1 MTSSRS
7 SHRSALVRAHGRN
20 HRSPSRGGSRSNLIQ
35 RETSDMELATAH
47 VLTGFYALSH
57 RIALTPGEL
66 RLLDESGTALSPDLW
81 HETRKTLELAD
92 RGGAGTELKIGFVPV
107 IYAWLG
113 LQDEAEFGDRFGG
126 VGVDEALA
134 KDRGHLAVAAASLE
148 GDRSTPLA
156 LPLSHAWS
164 ARASRLMDDL
174 PETGA
179 LVLLTL
185 ERALNGC
192 PWDPEWSRPL
202 FEAIVQVADLI
213 GDEQR
218 LSSARKMLATIDRE
232 AAPDDSKPVP
242 LGVVTQVLTALYCLT
257 HEGLLL
263 IDERALDSGIDPSLD
278 NWARIVD
285 AARDGRVG
293 VGDIPVPVQLLR
305 AWGAPEDLEQEAVR
319 DCLRRCASRLPEV
332 VLEIRRLWGG
342 VESMDVSED
351 VARTVVAMA
360 VIRHQ
365 QLQHGFEPLLGA
377 RNSIWFEVH
386 QGVRRTE
393 TLERAQIIRRMWT
406 VLLRGE
412 IDPLAVAAV
421 HLDRAGESQALG
433 AHDETRAHLV
443 EVMHWTA
450 QYEGE
455 QHRRDHGT
463 VCIAQYLFLS
473 GNPEE
478 AMRRLRDLE
487 GEQAKSLLRGLEARG
502 DAREAVRKAE
512 SEYAMQGDIHSL
524 RALSLCSLRAGH
536 SFRADIVSRDHCESH
551 PDDGLAWGFHA
562 SLLFE
567 LDRFRD
573 AVVAARRA
581 LAIGPDDTS
590 GRSVLARCLSR
601 TGSDGREEATEL
613 AVSVLLA
620 DDVLTAVPREVMA
633 DLVDVAHYGG
643 VRTFSKPAV
652 RTT

>member
-1 MTSSRS
+1 M
-7 SHRSALVRAHGRN
+7 
-20 HRSPSRGGSRSNLIQ
+20 
-35 RETSDMELATAH
+35 
-47 VLTGFYALSH
+47 
-57 RIALTPGEL
+57 
-66 RLLDESGTALSPDLW
+66 
-81 HETRKTLELAD
+81 
-92 RGGAGTELKIGFVPV
+92 GA
-107 IYAWLG
+107 
-113 LQDEAEFGDRFGG
+113 
-126 VGVDEALA
+126 
-134 KDRGHLAVAAASLE
+134 
-148 GDRSTPLA
+148 
-156 LPLSHAWS
+156 
-164 ARASRLMDDL
+164 
-174 PETGA
+174 
-179 LVLLTL
+179 
-185 ERALNGC
+185 

-202 FEAIVQVADLI
+202 FEAIAQVADFV

-218 LSSARKMLATIDRE
+218 LSSARKMLETIDRE

-242 LGVVTQVLTALYCLT
+242 LGIVTQVLTALYSIT

-263 IDERALDSGIDPSLD
+263 PAECALDPGIDPSLD

-332 VLEIRRLWGG
+332 VLEIQRLWGG

-393 TLERAQIIRRMWT
+393 TLERAEIIRRMWT

-473 GNPEE
+473 GKP
-478 AMRRLRDLE
+478 RR
-487 GEQAKSLLRGLEARG
+487 GHASAPGPRG
-502 DAREAVRKAE
+502 
-512 SEYAMQGDIHSL
+512 
-524 RALSLCSLRAGH
+524 RAGE
-536 SFRADIVSRDHCESH
+536 ES
-551 PDDGLAWGFHA
+551 PSWPRGAGGRTRSCSKGGERIRNAGGYPFAQGALT
-562 SLLFE
+562 LF
-567 LDRFRD
+567 
-573 AVVAARRA
+573 
-581 LAIGPDDTS
+581 S
-590 GRSVLARCLSR
+590 
-601 TGSDGREEATEL
+601 
-613 AVSVLLA
+613 
-620 DDVLTAVPREVMA
+620 
-633 DLVDVAHYGG
+633 
-643 VRTFSKPAV
+643 
-652 RTT
+652 

>member
-1 MTSSRS
+1 MRAARRS
-7 SHRSALVRAHGRN
+7 L
-20 HRSPSRGGSRSNLIQ
+20 LI
-35 RETSDMELATAH
+35 
-47 VLTGFYALSH
+47 
-57 RIALTPGEL
+57 I
-66 RLLDESGTALSPDLW
+66 W

-202 FEAIVQVADLI
+202 FEAIVQVADLV

-242 LGVVTQVLTALYCLT
+242 LGIVTQVLTALYSIT

-263 IDERALDSGIDPSLD
+263 PTECALDPGIDPSLD

-319 DCLRRCASRLPEV
+319 DCLRRCASRLLDASQVED
-332 VLEIRRLWGG
+332 EADIR
-342 VESMDVSED
+342 E
-351 VARTVVAMA
+351 
-360 VIRHQ
+360 
-365 QLQHGFEPLLGA
+365 
-377 RNSIWFEVH
+377 
-386 QGVRRTE
+386 
-393 TLERAQIIRRMWT
+393 
-406 VLLRGE
+406 
-412 IDPLAVAAV
+412 
-421 HLDRAGESQALG
+421 AGWVTRWHEALG
-433 AHDETRAHLV
+433 
-443 EVMHWTA
+443 
-450 QYEGE
+450 
-455 QHRRDHGT
+455 
-463 VCIAQYLFLS
+463 S
-473 GNPEE
+473 
-478 AMRRLRDLE
+478 
-487 GEQAKSLLRGLEARG
+487 
-502 DAREAVRKAE
+502 
-512 SEYAMQGDIHSL
+512 
-524 RALSLCSLRAGH
+524 
-536 SFRADIVSRDHCESH
+536 
-551 PDDGLAWGFHA
+551 
-562 SLLFE
+562 
-567 LDRFRD
+567 
-573 AVVAARRA
+573 
-581 LAIGPDDTS
+581 
-590 GRSVLARCLSR
+590 
-601 TGSDGREEATEL
+601 
-613 AVSVLLA
+613 
-620 DDVLTAVPREVMA
+620 
-633 DLVDVAHYGG
+633 
-643 VRTFSKPAV
+643 
-652 RTT
+652 

>member
-1 MTSSRS
+1 
-7 SHRSALVRAHGRN
+7 
-20 HRSPSRGGSRSNLIQ
+20 
-35 RETSDMELATAH
+35 
-47 VLTGFYALSH
+47 
-57 RIALTPGEL
+57 
-66 RLLDESGTALSPDLW
+66 
-81 HETRKTLELAD
+81 
-92 RGGAGTELKIGFVPV
+92 
-107 IYAWLG
+107 
-113 LQDEAEFGDRFGG
+113 
-126 VGVDEALA
+126 
-134 KDRGHLAVAAASLE
+134 
-148 GDRSTPLA
+148 
-156 LPLSHAWS
+156 
-164 ARASRLMDDL
+164 
-174 PETGA
+174 
-179 LVLLTL
+179 
-185 ERALNGC
+185 
-192 PWDPEWSRPL
+192 
-202 FEAIVQVADLI
+202 
-213 GDEQR
+213 
-218 LSSARKMLATIDRE
+218 
-232 AAPDDSKPVP
+232 
-242 LGVVTQVLTALYCLT
+242 
-257 HEGLLL
+257 
-263 IDERALDSGIDPSLD
+263 
-278 NWARIVD
+278 
-285 AARDGRVG
+285 
-293 VGDIPVPVQLLR
+293 
-305 AWGAPEDLEQEAVR
+305 
-319 DCLRRCASRLPEV
+319 
-332 VLEIRRLWGG
+332 
-342 VESMDVSED
+342 
-351 VARTVVAMA
+351 MA

-365 QLQHGFEPLLGA
+365 QLQHGFEPLPGA

-393 TLERAQIIRRMWT
+393 TLERAEIIRRMWT

-573 AVVAARRA
+573 GVVAARRA

-601 TGSDGREEATEL
+601 TCSDGREEATEL
-613 AVSVLLA
+613 AVSVLRADDFLVAIPRELLA
-620 DDVLTAVPREVMA
+620 DI
-633 DLVDVAHYGG
+633 VDVAHYGG
-643 VRTFSKPAV
+643 ADSAHTRRADDLIWQYRSESDPPHEWLGAAVARRCHGVWSEEDAPQWLARLADAGADAPAELARFVVDRVEGLLWWRSLIERQVDVLADERRHQCAPEWMDEGQRKLARREARTEAVGAALRAAISLGYAESVLDDDGSGAEIEPAHGWEPYLRAIASGLGDDALPIRLRASELAQAVLSRLAEIGESELLVLLAIFDNERVDLIRWAGESEEIADLDLPGLTPATRTRLQRVFEAAEIDDDQAV
-652 RTT
+652 REAGWVTRWPQVRGW